1 MYIFKLAVQLER
13 CCSIFAYNAFG
24 SIWISRLTYLPFKMR
39 NRLSFFSQNRSTFT
53 APKAHSLIVPCSHQ
67 CDSAMTPPQPIES
80 HQCKGDVREIAIKAL
95 VPKLIVFAEKKDEY
109 RTCLFSFSTEM
120 SNKCCS
126 FGFCSMWGLYTWITL
141 QKNRALFTAIM
152 LRVRGL
158 DLIVRKGEGFAPICL
173 LSLRLLFPQPEP
185 MANHHQLSAVWLQ
198 QQIRAACKAIPQLF
212 HHVPHSTHLMLS
224 AFHLAKKNVISGLA
238 IFFLSL

>member
-95 VPKLIVFAEKKDEY
+95 VPKLIVFAGKKKM
-109 RTCLFSFSTEM
+109 STERVY
-120 SNKCCS
+120 SPSQLKCQINAAVLAS
-126 FGFCSMWGLYTWITL
+126 
-141 QKNRALFTAIM
+141 
-152 LRVRGL
+152 
-158 DLIVRKGEGFAPICL
+158 APCGVCTHG
-173 LSLRLLFPQPEP
+173 SRCKKTGPY
-185 MANHHQLSAVWLQ
+185 SQ
-198 QQIRAACKAIPQLF
+198 QSC
-212 HHVPHSTHLMLS
+212 
-224 AFHLAKKNVISGLA
+224 
-238 IFFLSL
+238 